1 MLAPR
6 PHRQALTIAACIEE
20 LQSQGGRRYDDRAV
34 RACVKMLRERQS
46 RAEPEARA
54 GQRIA

>member
-1 MLAPR
+1 
-6 PHRQALTIAACIEE
+6 
-20 LQSQGGRRYDDRAV
+20 V
-34 RACVKMLRERQS
+34 RACVKILRERQS